1 MLKKII
7 CIVYTTVVLVMALAT
22 VVEKTRGTEYVLSE
36 VYGSW
41 WFTGLWAVL
50 ALGGVAYMLQ
60 RRVKKVSVWMLHG
73 SMVIILLGALL
84 THLTAWQG
92 TVHLREGRRTSICM
106 AEDGMIR
113 DLPFNITLDSFNIR
127 YHQGTEAAMDYE
139 SHFTIQTDEG
149 SEKGVTSMNNVYDT
163 RGLRLYQSSYDED
176 GKGSTLAINC
186 DHWGIPVTYFGYGLL
201 FVSMLLVLI
210 DPRGRFRGLIRQ
222 MSDGKC
228 QMSNGKC
235 KTENKRW
242 ETMMV
247 LLMISTMQ
255 ASAAETFSREWAD
268 EFGKLCINWNDRICP
283 VQTMALDFTRKLYGK
298 SSYKD
303 FTAEQVLCGFVFYR
317 KEWAKEPIIRIKS
330 GEVRERLH
338 LPEYTSLMSLVTEDE
353 YVLGPYIEEYYM
365 GKNDKFHEEVMKVDD
380 KVMLI
385 MQVSRGEKMRL
396 FPFEGKWYAPT
407 DSVPDAVSIDRKT
420 YFENA
425 LPLLGSLVQKKE
437 LANADEMLEKMALYQ
452 RTFGAN
458 DMPSPTRLQA
468 ERLYNSI
475 PFATILFMVCLTF
488 ALLSLL
494 RWNWM
499 KRVSLAVLALSFL
512 ALTLCLTLRWI
523 ISGYIPMTNGYETML
538 IMAWMIMLAS
548 LLVYRKFPIIL
559 TFGLLLSGFLLLVSH
574 LGQMDPK
581 ITPIMPVLSS
591 PLLSVHVSC
600 VMMAYGLFSIT
611 FMCGVYALIVRKKT
625 EDMHLISQL
634 FLYPAEFLLTA
645 GIFIGAIWA
654 NVSWGRYWGWDPK
667 EVWAL
672 ITMLI
677 YAIPMHSTSLAWMR
691 KPSHYHWF
699 TVAAFLAVLITYFG
713 VNFFLGGLHSYA
725 N

>member
-1 MLKKII
+1 MLKRVL
-7 CIVYTTVVLVMALAT
+7 CSVYVLVVLVMAMAT
-22 VVEKTRGTEYVLSE
+22 VVEKMQGTEFVLSTF
-36 VYGSW
+36 YGSW
-41 WFTGLWAVL
+41 WFVMLWAML
-50 ALGGVAYMLQ
+50 AVGGLAYMLQ
-60 RRVKKVSVWMLHG
+60 RKVRRMTVWLLH
-73 SMVIILLGALL
+73 SSFVIILTGALL

-92 TVHLREGRRTSICM
+92 TVHLRKGMTTKICL
-106 AEDGMIR
+106 AEDGMIQN
-113 DLPFNITLDSFNIR
+113 LPFDITLDSFCIR
-127 YHQGTEAAMDYE
+127 YHQGTEAVRDYE
-139 SHFTIQTDEG
+139 SHFTIQTDAG
-149 SEKGVTSMNNVYDT
+149 SERGMTSMNHIYST
-163 RGLRLYQSSYDED
+163 KGIRLYQSSYDED
-176 GKGSTLAINC
+176 EEGTTLGINC
-186 DHWGIPVTYFGYGLL
+186 DQWGIPVTYFGYGLL
-201 FVSMLLVLI
+201 FLSMILMMIDPKGGFRRLIRKMEDGKWKMEDGKWKMLVL
-210 DPRGRFRGLIRQ
+210 
-222 MSDGKC
+222 
-228 QMSNGKC
+228 
-235 KTENKRW
+235 
-242 ETMMV
+242 MMI
-247 LLMISTMQ
+247 LLPMQ
-255 ASAAETFSREWAD
+255 AHATKTFSKERSE

-283 VQTMALDFTRKLYGK
+283 VQTMALDITRKLYGK
-298 SSYKD
+298 SSYKE
-303 FTAEQVLCGFVFYR
+303 FTAEQVLCGFIFYR
-317 KEWAKEPIIRIKS
+317 EEWCNEPIIRIKS
-330 GEVRERLH
+330 AEVRERFH
-338 LPEYTSLMSLVTEDE
+338 LPEYTSLTSLVTDEDG
-353 YVLGPYIEEYYM
+353 YLLGPYIHEYYQ
-365 GKNDKFHEEVMKVDD
+365 GEKDKFHEEVMKVDE
-380 KVMLI
+380 KAMLI
-385 MQVSRGEKMRL
+385 IQLSRKKILRI
-396 FPFEGKWYAPT
+396 FPFEGTWYAPT
-407 DSVPDAVSIDRKT
+407 DEVPDHVTTERKT
-420 YFENA
+420 YFECA
-425 LPLLGSLVQKKE
+425 LPLLGMLVEKQE
-437 LANADEMLEKMALYQ
+437 VAQADEMLEKMALYQ
-452 RTFGAN
+452 QTFGAN
-458 DMPSPTRLQA
+458 DMPSPTRLKA
-468 ERLYNSI
+468 ERIYNNI

-494 RWNWM
+494 RWKWM
-499 KRVSLAVLALSFL
+499 KWLSLAVLVLSFL
-512 ALTLCLTLRWI
+512 ALTLCLTLRWM

-581 ITPIMPVLSS
+581 VTPIMPVLSS

-611 FMCGVYALIVRKKT
+611 FMCGVYALIVKKKA

-699 TVAAFLAVLITYFG
+699 MVVAFLAVLITYFG

>member
-1 MLKKII
+1 MLKRLVCII
-7 CIVYTTVVLVMALAT
+7 YVAAVLVMAVAT
-22 VVEKTRGTEYVLSE
+22 IVEKTQGTEFVLSE

-41 WFTGLWAVL
+41 WFTGLWAIL
-50 ALGGVAYMLQ
+50 AVGGVAYMLQ
-60 RRVKKVSVWMLHG
+60 RKVRRLSVWMLHG
-73 SMVIILLGALL
+73 ALVIILLGALL

-92 TVHLREGRRTSICM
+92 TVHLREGRMTSICM
-106 AEDGMIR
+106 AEDGTIR
-113 DLPFNITLDSFNIR
+113 DLPFDITLDSFNIL
-127 YHQGTEAAMDYE
+127 YHQGTEAVRDYE
-139 SHFTIQTDEG
+139 SHFTIQTDAG
-149 SEKGVTSMNNVYDT
+149 SEKGMTSMNNIYST
-163 RGLRLYQSSYDED
+163 MGIRLYQSSYDED
-176 GKGSTLAINC
+176 EKGSTLAINC
-186 DHWGIPVTYFGYGLL
+186 DKWGIPVTYFGYGLL
-201 FVSMLLVLI
+201 FLSMFLVLI
-210 DPRGRFRGLIRQ
+210 DPKGRFRSLIKK
-222 MSDGKC
+222 MA
-228 QMSNGKC
+228 
-235 KTENKRW
+235 
-242 ETMMV
+242 V
-247 LLMISTMQ
+247 VALLLMPMQ
-255 ASAAETFSREWAD
+255 GHAAETFTKERAD
-268 EFGKLCINWNDRICP
+268 AFGHLCINWNDRICP

-298 SSYKD
+298 SSYKGY
-303 FTAEQVLCGFVFYR
+303 TAEQVLCGFIFYR
-317 KEWAKEPIIRIKS
+317 EAWCEEPIIRIKS
-330 GEVRERLH
+330 KEVQERLH
-338 LPEYTSLMSLVTEDE
+338 LPEYTSLTSLVREDM

-365 GKNDKFHEEVMKVDD
+365 GKSDKFHEEVMKVDD
-380 KVMLI
+380 KAMLI
-385 MQVSRGEKMRL
+385 IQVTRRENLKL

-407 DSVPDAVSIDRKT
+407 DSVPDAVSIERKT
-420 YFENA
+420 YFESA

-437 LANADEMLEKMALYQ
+437 LADADEMLQKIALYQ
-452 RTFGAN
+452 RTFGAH
-458 DMPSPTRLQA
+458 DMPSPTRLKA
-468 ERLYNSI
+468 EHLYNSI

-494 RWNWM
+494 RWKWM
-499 KRVSLAVLALSFL
+499 KKLSFTVL
-512 ALTLCLTLRWI
+512 VLSFAALTLCLTLRWI

-611 FMCGVYALIVRKKT
+611 FMCGIYALIVRKIDEKKSD
-625 EDMHLISQL
+625 EMHLISQL

-691 KPSHYHWF
+691 KPSHYHWYM
-699 TVAAFLAVLITYFG
+699 VVAFLAVLITYFG

>member
-1 MLKKII
+1 MLKRIV
-7 CIVYTTVVLVMALAT
+7 CIVYVALVLVMALAT
-22 VVEKTRGTEYVLSE
+22 VVEKTRGTEFVLDQ

-60 RRVKKVSVWMLHG
+60 RKVRKISVWMLHG

-92 TVHLREGRRTSICM
+92 TVHLREGRTTRICM
-106 AEDGMIR
+106 TEDGMIR
-113 DLPFNITLDSFNIR
+113 DLPFDITLNSFNIR
-127 YHQGTEAAMDYE
+127 YHQGTEAVKDYE
-139 SHFTIQTDEG
+139 SHFTIQTDGG
-149 SEKGVTSMNNVYDT
+149 SEKGMTSMNNIYST
-163 RGLRLYQSSYDED
+163 KGIRLYQSSYDED

-186 DHWGIPVTYFGYGLL
+186 DRWGIPVTYFGYGLL
-201 FVSMLLVLI
+201 FVSMFLVLI
-210 DPRGRFRGLIRQ
+210 DPKGRFRSLIKK
-222 MSDGKC
+222 MA
-228 QMSNGKC
+228 ML
-235 KTENKRW
+235 
-242 ETMMV
+242 V
-247 LLMISTMQ
+247 LLLIPMQ
-255 ASAAETFSREWAD
+255 GRAAETFKKDRAD
-268 EFGKLCINWNDRICP
+268 DFGKLCINWNDRICP
-283 VQTMALDFTRKLYGK
+283 IQTMALDFTRKLYGK

-303 FTAEQVLCGFVFYR
+303 YTAEQVLCGFIFYR
-317 KEWAKEPIIRIKS
+317 DAWIEEPIIRIKS
-330 GEVRERLH
+330 SEVRERLC
-338 LPEYTSLMSLVTEDE
+338 LSEYVSLASLVSENK

-365 GKNDKFHEEVMKVDD
+365 GRNDKFHEEVMKVDD

-385 MQVSRGEKMRL
+385 MQVTRGEKMRI
-396 FPFEGKWYAPT
+396 FPFEGKWYSPT
-407 DSVPDAVSIDRKT
+407 DSVPDAMSIDRKT
-420 YFENA
+420 YIECA
-425 LPLLGSLVQKKE
+425 LLLLGTLVQKKE
-437 LANADEMLEKMALYQ
+437 LADADEMLEKIALYQ

-458 DMPSPTRLQA
+458 DIPSPTRLKA
-468 ERLYNSI
+468 ERIYNSI
-475 PFATILFMVCLTF
+475 PFSTILFMVCLTF

-494 RWNWM
+494 RWKWM
-499 KRVSLAVLALSFL
+499 KHVSLAVLALSFVALTFCL
-512 ALTLCLTLRWI
+512 ALRWL

-611 FMCGVYALIVRKKT
+611 FMCGIYALIVKKKE

-699 TVAAFLAVLITYFG
+699 MVVAFLAVLITYFG